1 MWWSKNKYNSLNKN
15 KLKEYN
21 NIRSRNKRS
30 HLCLAPFSTLFFTEF
45 GEILPCYYN
54 KSIVFGNY
62 SDTTFEEA
70 WFGPQM
76 EKLRDHIKHNDLSF
90 GCQDCKLYF
99 DQGNYY
105 SMGSWKYDYLPINKT
120 KYPISIDFQISNIC
134 NLSCI
139 MCNGEYSQTVRKS
152 REQKDV
158 FKNPYDSSI
167 IEKLTPFLPHLKEA
181 AFTGG
186 EVFLIKLYYD
196 IWDKII
202 EVNPNIRISI
212 TTNGTILNSRVKSYL
227 EKLDFNITISL
238 DSVHKDNFE
247 KIRIFSKFETVIK
260 NLEYYHEYT
269 LRKGTI
275 FTVKICPMRQNW
287 NEIPDIINFLNNKNI
302 PFLFNNVII
311 PAYTSLWNLSSEEL
325 KIIADHIEKPI
336 YKGDSVICKTNNDR
350 VKNLISQIRNWQI
363 ASAEREN
370 KYPDLKF
377 KTPLELLQLIITSIL
392 DFLSS
397 NPDMYDKIE
406 YGNKMKNIFNEI
418 FEKISDEE
426 ILKNALVFYFEMPVH
441 RLINEFNIRN
451 IEKIINLT
459 KQIGLTEPAPIK

>member
-1 MWWSKNKYNSLNKN
+1 M
-15 KLKEYN
+15 
-21 NIRSRNKRS
+21 
-30 HLCLAPFSTLFFTEF
+30 AV
-45 GEILPCYYN
+45 CYCSYC
-54 KSIVFGNY
+54 SVCF
-62 SDTTFEEA
+62 A
-70 WFGPQM
+70 
-76 EKLRDHIKHNDLSF
+76 
-90 GCQDCKLYF
+90 
-99 DQGNYY
+99 
-105 SMGSWKYDYLPINKT
+105 LPI
-120 KYPISIDFQISNIC
+120 P
-134 NLSCI
+134 
-139 MCNGEYSQTVRKS
+139 
-152 REQKDV
+152 
-158 FKNPYDSSI
+158 
-167 IEKLTPFLPHLKEA
+167 
-181 AFTGG
+181 
-186 EVFLIKLYYD
+186 
-196 IWDKII
+196 
-202 EVNPNIRISI
+202 
-212 TTNGTILNSRVKSYL
+212 
-227 EKLDFNITISL
+227 

-363 ASAEREN
+363 TSAEREN